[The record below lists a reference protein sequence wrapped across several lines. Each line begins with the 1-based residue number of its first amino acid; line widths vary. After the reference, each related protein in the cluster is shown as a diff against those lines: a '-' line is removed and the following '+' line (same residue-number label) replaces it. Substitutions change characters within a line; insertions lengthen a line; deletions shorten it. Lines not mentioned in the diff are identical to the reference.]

1 MPEEEEPDT
10 VTVQVWQGDR
20 RTSYDDLLEED
31 PDVYEVPVVDHDG
44 YGDLPSELANQR
56 LDGTGLDGDR
66 VVLADDIEHHGTYAF
81 QIPNEQRPA
90 TLNVHS
96 NDSYHDPY
104 DWGRPVEQGLTYHR
118 ADDAEPFQ
126 CEIWGRVMLWVEVP
140 EEVAQP

>member
-1 MPEEEEPDT
+1 MPENDQTDT
-10 VTVQVWQGDR
+10 VPVHVWQGDR
-20 RTSYDDLLEED
+20 YTSYDDLLEEA
-31 PDVYEVPVVDHDG
+31 PDVYEVPVVEPHRG
-44 YGDLPSELANQR
+44 KLPAATANQI

-81 QIPNEQRPA
+81 QIPNEARPA

-104 DWGRPVEQGLTYHR
+104 DWGRPIEQGLTYHE
-118 ADDAEPFQ
+118 ADDADPFK

-140 EEVAQP
+140 EEAGA